1 MNLSTETKLY
11 SVPIITKKSHQTLFF
26 FPNYSPP
33 QTATHSNTNVHLN
46 SLFVLEGGSVDFPLL
61 ELLVV
66 VVLDELAPSLDF
78 EFLFP
83 PDLMPSIALCSNLL
97 PPLSLR

>member
-1 MNLSTETKLY
+1 MY
-11 SVPIITKKSHQTLFF
+11 S
-26 FPNYSPP
+26 
-33 QTATHSNTNVHLN
+33 N

-61 ELLVV
+61 VVLLAV

-78 EFLFP
+78 ELLFP